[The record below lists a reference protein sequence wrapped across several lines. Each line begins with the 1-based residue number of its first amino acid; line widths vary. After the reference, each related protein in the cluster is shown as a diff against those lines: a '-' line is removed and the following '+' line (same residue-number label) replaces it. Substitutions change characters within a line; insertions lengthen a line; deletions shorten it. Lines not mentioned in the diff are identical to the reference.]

1 MAHDGRLSFVFIK
14 NIKRCHT
21 TRLKIIMSIRF
32 FNVQKDTLFN
42 EKYVTLSE
50 KHILGA
56 YGHFQTYH
64 KKFSY
69 RENDCR

>member
-14 NIKRCHT
+14 NIKRWHT

-32 FNVQKDTLFN
+32 FNVQKDTVFN

-50 KHILGA
+50 KHMDIFKHTIRSLVIE
-56 YGHFQTYH
+56 
-64 KKFSY
+64 KMIVDK
-69 RENDCR
+69 

>member
-1 MAHDGRLSFVFIK
+1 
-14 NIKRCHT
+14 
-21 TRLKIIMSIRF
+21 MSIRF